1 MATFKSGLFGSTS
14 LPEIELAN
22 RKLWQ
27 GMYAS
32 AGSPYEKMGIALG
45 QIGGALLGIDETGG
59 AADKQKAIEDTL
71 ARANEQ
77 YTPGSPEYYQFVY
90 SELPAKYA
98 DSREYAL
105 QEAVKAKKLE
115 RDEFATERKG
125 VREDPGSVEVYAPKY
140 ATALLTKAQA
150 KGFDPTQ
157 EPMPETTEE
166 IKAFAKLYSLDKD
179 PNYNKFMTLRTLAE
193 KEAGKEVTESEI
205 KQLTIEEKKASISRS
220 KQLLSEGSKSAD
232 AANEFFRINNIDP
245 TKPLEPQL
253 TSEQKVFAMP
263 AMFAAQRKALEA
275 KRPSSPASPVVNPGG
290 SQTGWGAT
298 VVTPPRR

>member
-1 MATFKSGLFGSTS
+1 MATFKSGLFGATS

-27 GMYAS
+27 NMYAS
-32 AGSPYEKMGIALG
+32 AQSPYEKMGIALG
-45 QIGGALLGIDETGG
+45 QIGGALLGVDETGG
-59 AADKQKAIEDTL
+59 AADKQKAIEDIL

-77 YTPGSPEYYQFVY
+77 YAPYSTEYYQFVY

-105 QEAVKAKKLE
+105 QEAVKAKKL
-115 RDEFATERKG
+115 DAAEFTAERKG
-125 VREDPGSVEVYAPKY
+125 VREDPGSVDVYAPKY

-150 KGFDPTQ
+150 KGFDPTK
-157 EPMPETTEE
+157 EAVPETTEE
-166 IKAFAKLYSLDKD
+166 IKAFATLYGLDKD

-193 KEAGKEVTESEI
+193 KEAGKEVTEAEI
-205 KQLTIEEKKASISRS
+205 KSLTIAEKKANIARS
-220 KQLLSEGSKSAD
+220 QQLLGEGSKSAD
-232 AANEFFRINNIDP
+232 AANEFFRINGIDP

-275 KRPSSPASPVVNPGG
+275 RRTNPPPAGGTGGG
-290 SQTGWGAT
+290 SQAGWGAT
-298 VVTPPRR
+298 VVQPPRR